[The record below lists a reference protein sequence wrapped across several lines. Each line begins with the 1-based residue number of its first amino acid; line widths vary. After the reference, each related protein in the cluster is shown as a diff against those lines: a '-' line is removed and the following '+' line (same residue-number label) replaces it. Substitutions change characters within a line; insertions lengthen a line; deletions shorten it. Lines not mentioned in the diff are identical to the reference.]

1 MVAHIKQW
9 SLTPDLSVRNFK
21 TAALTRR
28 ATTNTAG
35 DLPLRIQTRSVVS
48 SKATPRRNATN
59 PHACK
64 FAFFSTVSHQD
75 GFHPW
80 ALLRDTA
87 CLLLGRMALGIP
99 SVAPPYIAEYKSTGQ
114 DSPTR
119 LGTASALQGTL
130 STEFVQSIPMRLGAV
145 TLTYFLRVRN
155 LFFKLVHQ
163 HLLPT
168 LRHTALTPVADYVL
182 LYVQHIGQSA
192 YPASRFDCYF

>member
-1 MVAHIKQW
+1 MGQAGYSFPSPRYILLVVAHIKQCN
-9 SLTPDLSVRNFK
+9 DLSVG
-21 TAALTRR
+21 TSAAALTRLT
-28 ATTNTAG
+28 TTNTAG

-59 PHACK
+59 PHACR

-119 LGTASALQGTL
+119 LGTDDLPSCPIGATTRPFQE
-130 STEFVQSIPMRLGAV
+130 STNPHACCI
-145 TLTYFLRVRN
+145 
-155 LFFKLVHQ
+155 
-163 HLLPT
+163 
-168 LRHTALTPVADYVL
+168 
-182 LYVQHIGQSA
+182 
-192 YPASRFDCYF
+192 